1 MKIKFLKSIKS
12 NLLFLACIAFFIF
25 SVIANG
31 YNPEPAPKFPGSTY
45 RYTDTKLKPIDQP
58 PPDSLSLAENQ
69 YHKFIDSVNL
79 RRRIK
84 NGNDEEGGNSL
95 PFLFIGTQVDV
106 SCDTCGSKW
115 FWGRVDA
122 EIKGEK
128 SQTQPVQ
135 RYISLLGWKLK
146 ATRDDELYG
155 PDSVVFHVEHKQ
167 PYVRKY
173 AVISSSIKEKND
185 SIYYKYGEV
194 DEPVKFH
201 FDRYD
206 KSLLIPVSKTLM
218 LTIYYT
224 SFGIAIVWGCY
235 FLVVIGIFIRFVIDI
250 SKGEAFTKKNL
261 QALRIIALTFLIYPL
276 TAFLFNL
283 LLGLI
288 FRSYITDDVVLSKAT
303 WNEAWKSIGL
313 GLVFLMLYRAFRQ
326 GKKLKDEQELTI

>member
-1 MKIKFLKSIKS
+1 MKIKFLKSLKS
-12 NLLFLACIAFFIF
+12 NLLFVTCIAFFAF
-25 SVIANG
+25 SLIANG
-31 YNPEPAPKFPGSTY
+31 YNPRPSSKFDGPAYKFTE
-45 RYTDTKLKPIDQP
+45 TKLKPIDQS
-58 PPDSLSLAENQ
+58 PPDSLSPAENE
-69 YHKFIDSVNL
+69 YNKFIDSVKL

-84 NGNDEEGGNSL
+84 NGNDGQGGNSL

-115 FWGRVDA
+115 FWNQFDA
-122 EIKGEK
+122 VMKTGK
-128 SQTQPVQ
+128 SQAPVQ
-135 RYISLLGWKLK
+135 SYISLLGWKLK
-146 ATRDDELYG
+146 ATRDDILYG

-173 AVISSSIKEKND
+173 AVISSPIKGKNG

-201 FDRYD
+201 FDPYD

-218 LTIYYT
+218 STIYYI

-261 QALRIIALTFLIYPL
+261 QALRLIALTFLIYPL
-276 TAFLFNL
+276 IAFLFNL

-326 GKKLKDEQELTI
+326 GKKLKDEQEFTI